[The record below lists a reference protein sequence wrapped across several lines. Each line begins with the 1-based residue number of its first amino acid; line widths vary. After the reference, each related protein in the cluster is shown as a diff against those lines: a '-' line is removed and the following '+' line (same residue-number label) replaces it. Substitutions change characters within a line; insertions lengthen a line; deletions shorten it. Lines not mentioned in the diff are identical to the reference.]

1 MRGESFEG
9 TIETKASGLLAQE
22 LKHVREGEEPETIL
36 LVEDEIRVRRVMADV
51 LRLKGY
57 AVLEVENAEEAL
69 RVATRSVQL
78 LVTDV
83 VLPGKNGRDLA
94 RELRRRLPE
103 LKTILVSGYSESVAL
118 LGTNCSADL
127 HYLSKPF
134 SAASLI
140 NAVEVTLSG
149 NEIKRASQV
158 SYRGRP

>member
-36 LVEDEIRVRRVMADV
+36 LVEDEVRVRRVMADV
-51 LRLKGY
+51 FRLKGY

-118 LGTNCSADL
+118 L
-127 HYLSKPF
+127 
-134 SAASLI
+134 
-140 NAVEVTLSG
+140 
-149 NEIKRASQV
+149 
-158 SYRGRP
+158 